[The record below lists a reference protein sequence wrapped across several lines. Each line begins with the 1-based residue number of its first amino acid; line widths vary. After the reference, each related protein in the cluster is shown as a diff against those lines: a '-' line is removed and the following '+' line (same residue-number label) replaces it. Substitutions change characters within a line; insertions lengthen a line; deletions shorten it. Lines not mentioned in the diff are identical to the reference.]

1 MTQYIRFKKTN
12 KEDVTVGKLYLIDT
26 DDDGTHHFEDDDG
39 CLRSVKR
46 NGKINKFAVVDVD
59 DVFAEAYNSTFDE
72 DAYAAFVEA
81 GEDDEDEIGEPM
93 RLDTE
98 SGYNDSAFVTFY
110 TLDDDDFTFHDI
122 TRVDIEER
130 GGAMIAVVRLIN
142 DDIRLVPMANVRHMY
157 MSGMH

>member
-1 MTQYIRFKKTN
+1 MTQYIRFKRTN

-46 NGKINKFAVVDVD
+46 NGKINKFAIVDVD

-81 GEDDEDEIGEPM
+81 GEDDEDCDVVKRASE
-93 RLDTE
+93 
-98 SGYNDSAFVTFY
+98 AFVTFY
-110 TLDDDDFTFHDI
+110 TLDDDDFTFHDV

-130 GGAMIAVVRLIN
+130 GSACIALVVLSNGGRRI
-142 DDIRLVPMANVRHMY
+142 VPMSNVRHMY
-157 MSGMH
+157 MHGLS

>member
-12 KEDVTVGKLYLIDT
+12 KEDVTVGKLYMIDT

-46 NGKINKFAVVDVD
+46 NGKINKFAIVDVD

-81 GEDDEDEIGEPM
+81 GEDDEDCDVAKRASE
-93 RLDTE
+93 
-98 SGYNDSAFVTFY
+98 AFVVFY

-130 GGAMIAVVRLIN
+130 GQTCIAVVFLSNGGR
-142 DDIRLVPMANVRHMY
+142 RLVPMANVRHMY
-157 MSGMH
+157 MHGLS